1 MTSSFYQEVLR
12 FKPAKFTGNL
22 DDLNTRIGTL
32 KNEAQRKAISIYNQ
46 GSADLVRPDRLF
58 GRSPGLTKY
67 TGNGFKRFNI
77 PIGDI
82 RSIHM
87 LGTED
92 ARGFEII
99 LDY

>member
-1 MTSSFYQEVLR
+1 MDATL
-12 FKPAKFTGNL
+12 NL
-22 DDLNTRIGTL
+22 KIMDATVKI
-32 KNEAQRKAISIYNQ
+32 AFQRY
-46 GSADLVRPDRLF
+46 
-58 GRSPGLTKY
+58 
-67 TGNGFKRFNI
+67 NI

-92 ARGFEII
+92 AQGFEII